1 MQEKSKSGSRS
12 RILRRAPSRR
22 LGEKTPARR
31 SGMLTD
37 TAYLKLRE
45 MIFSGRLH
53 PNDRLVESD
62 LAEQLNVSR
71 TPVREALHKL
81 ISEGLVAEAPRKGY
95 VVAEFSPEFIIDNY
109 TVREV
114 LEGLAA
120 RLAAQNASEL
130 EVMQLEVELDAIAE
144 ASRANDVATVADHN
158 MNFQMLIAKASRNV
172 VLGSVLATLQDRL
185 RMLRGYNFHVKG
197 RREEAIKE
205 QRELL
210 GAVRARDGERA
221 EHLAKSHVRNARQV
235 RLTALSRRPQ

>member
-1 MQEKSKSGSRS
+1 M
-12 RILRRAPSRR
+12 
-22 LGEKTPARR
+22 
-31 SGMLTD
+31 
-37 TAYLKLRE
+37 
-45 MIFSGRLH
+45 
-53 PNDRLVESD
+53 
-62 LAEQLNVSR
+62 
-71 TPVREALHKL
+71 REALHKL

-158 MNFQMLIAKASRNV
+158 MNFQMLISKASRNV

-197 RREEAIKE
+197 RREEALKE

-210 GAVRARDGERA
+210 GAVRARDSERA

>member
-1 MQEKSKSGSRS
+1 MRSTLARTKAKSS
-12 RILRRAPSRR
+12 
-22 LGEKTPARR
+22 ARR

-45 MIFSGRLH
+45 MIFSGQLH
-53 PNDRLVESD
+53 PNERLVESD
-62 LAEQLNVSR
+62 LAERLNVSR
-71 TPVREALHKL
+71 TPVREALHRL
-81 ISEGLVAEAPRKGY
+81 VAEGVVAEAPRKGY

-120 RLAAQNASEL
+120 RLAAMHASEFEL
-130 EVMQLEVELDAIAE
+130 MQLEVELDAIAE

-158 MNFQMLIAKASRNV
+158 MTFQMLIAKASRNV
-172 VLGSVLATLQDRL
+172 VLSSVLATLQDRL

-197 RREEAIKE
+197 RREEALKE

-210 GAVRARDGERA
+210 KAIRARDSDRA
-221 EHLAKSHVRNARQV
+221 EHLARVHVKNARQI
-235 RLTALSRRPQ
+235 RLTALSKRSS